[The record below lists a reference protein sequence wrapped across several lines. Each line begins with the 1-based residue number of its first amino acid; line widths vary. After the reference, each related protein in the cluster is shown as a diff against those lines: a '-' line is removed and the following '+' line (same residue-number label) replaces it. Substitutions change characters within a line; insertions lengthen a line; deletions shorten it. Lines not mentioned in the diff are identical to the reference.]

1 MKTTIELPDALADEA
16 RRLARETGTTLR
28 ELVISGLRHEL
39 RVGRETPRV
48 DFVFPT
54 FAGSG
59 LVAELSPESVVA
71 RSYGLPG

>member
-59 LVAELSPESVVA
+59 LVAELSPESAVA